1 MSKVITDQNSACRS
15 ARHEKHRSRPAE
27 LYIMPKYP
35 VSGSDKKIAR
45 TSQLIARFTKA
56 NARYSQRKKT
66 STPPRRTSPV
76 GAAGPGRHLR

>member
-66 STPPRRTSPV
+66 STQLTELREVRELK
-76 GAAGPGRHLR
+76 RHETK